1 MLKDMKMPADSYQ
14 PRRRIINLYACGGP
28 LHSPD
33 LPLPPTTRLATAKVP
48 FPAIQV
54 PRRSRRWLVFLSVA
68 ALLATMGTLAAGQPG
83 WLVRSWLEAESLE
96 VSEASLRLA
105 IVRERQRVEAYRVLH
120 GQLPPTLEAAGGS
133 VPGVRYLL
141 APDGTYLL
149 EADLGRSYVRLA
161 STGSVQAFLGN
172 SLQVILSRPTG

>member
-1 MLKDMKMPADSYQ
+1 M
-14 PRRRIINLYACGGP
+14 R
-28 LHSPD
+28 SPD
-33 LPLPPTTRLATAKVP
+33 SPLATTTRLATAKLP
-48 FPAIQV
+48 FPAAKV
-54 PRRSRRWLVFLSVA
+54 RRPSNRWLVVVSVA
-68 ALLATMGTLAAGQPG
+68 ALLATVGTLAAGQPG
-83 WLVRSWLEAESLE
+83 WLVPSWLEAESLE
-96 VSEASLRLA
+96 VTEASLRLA

-172 SLQVILSRPTG
+172 SLQVILTRPAG